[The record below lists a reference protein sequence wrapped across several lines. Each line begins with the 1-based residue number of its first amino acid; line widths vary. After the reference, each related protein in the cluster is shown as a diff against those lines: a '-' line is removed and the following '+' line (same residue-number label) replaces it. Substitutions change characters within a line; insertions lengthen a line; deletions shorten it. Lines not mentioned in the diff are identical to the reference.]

1 MPHIHTPKPYFEP
14 TMEIV
19 SPPQYQVQDTQGQE
33 LIPSA
38 PTSNLLDK
46 PIVIPQSTNFRF
58 MKFMKNLSPFARCYP
73 HYLSTLS
80 NPIADSEFLAFID
93 RLNHVFVSLPIFQ
106 VAHIA
111 GGVLGSVQGVLPVQA
126 LGGVLQVTS
135 LLASAGVSYHRMRK
149 FLKAANADI
158 FTPRGLVCRVM
169 TTKKMMAAINFT
181 EVDEK
186 GQLKLPP
193 LETVHDLGDFYR
205 PSDPASINSD
215 EIETNSQ
222 IETVSGVR
230 DPRLLR
236 LQALEGYIT
245 PLDFDV
251 SSEPSPEGWL
261 SKMGQ
266 KPLLWA
272 NQRQA
277 KALEKAHAKHQK
289 KCDSKASAVAAA
301 TLDSSN
307 TIAEIDNKIEILH
320 DSQGSFI
327 QGSGHESEELERL
340 EIAKQEEEEKREKKV
355 KEIYGKVD
363 KKIEKAYKK
372 EEKVANRILW
382 IVITNA
388 DGPVEEESLFKVES
402 GTIAP
407 EVSA

>member
-1 MPHIHTPKPYFEP
+1 
-14 TMEIV
+14 MERV
-19 SPPQYQVQDTQGQE
+19 SPSQYHIQDIQGQE

-38 PTSNLLDK
+38 PNSDLLDK
-46 PIVIPQSTNFRF
+46 PIVIPQSSNLRI
-58 MKFMKNLSPFARCYP
+58 MKFMKNLFPFARCYP

-80 NPIADSEFLAFID
+80 NPITDSEFLAFID
-93 RLNHVFVSLPIFQ
+93 HLNQVFVSLPIFQ

-111 GGVLGSVQGVLPVQA
+111 GGFLTSVQGVIPVQA

-135 LLASAGVSYHRMRK
+135 LLASAGVSYHRVRK
-149 FLKAANADI
+149 FLKTANAAI
-158 FTPRGLVCRVM
+158 FTPRGLVCRIM

-193 LETVHDLGDFYR
+193 LETVHDLGVSYR
-205 PSDPASINSD
+205 PGDPASINSD

-222 IETVSGVR
+222 IENVSGVR

-236 LQALEGYIT
+236 LEALEGYIT

-251 SSEPSPEGWL
+251 SPEPQPESWV

-266 KPLLWA
+266 KPLRWA
-272 NQRQA
+272 NQRQT

-289 KCDSKASAVAAA
+289 MRESKASAVSAA

-307 TIAEIDNKIEILH
+307 IIAEIDNKIETLH
-320 DSQGSFI
+320 HSQGSFV
-327 QGSGHESEELERL
+327 QGSGHENEELERL
-340 EIAKQEEEEKREKKV
+340 EMAKREEEEKREKAV
-355 KEIYGKVD
+355 KEIYGGAD
-363 KKIEKAYKK
+363 KKMKNAYKK

-382 IVITNA
+382 IVITKA
-388 DGPVEEESLFKVES
+388 DGTPVEEESLFKVET
-402 GTIAP
+402 GTIVP
-407 EVSA
+407 EVKK